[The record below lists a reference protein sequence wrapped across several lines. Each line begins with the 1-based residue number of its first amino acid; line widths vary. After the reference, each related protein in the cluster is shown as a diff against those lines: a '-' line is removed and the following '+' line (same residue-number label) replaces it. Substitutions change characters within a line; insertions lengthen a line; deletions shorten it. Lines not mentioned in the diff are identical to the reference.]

1 MNFALK
7 LFRERRNGGRERRKS
22 CGELFFVFGGDGG
35 GESALHHA
43 RFADSLCVFADCRK
57 NLLVNHVDH
66 YVCFDFYRLDVV
78 LEHYLVSR
86 AHLCLGVDVVYF
98 EQFYVLL
105 GEIHRESFG
114 SGAQVEQS
122 AYIGGFF
129 NPFVIVAV
137 SVEDYS
143 LVLLDGIAD
152 EMVQLFLEVGGGF
165 ENVGKLS
172 EGFGDCCVEDGVAV
186 CYGA

>member
-1 MNFALK
+1 MEDE
-7 LFRERRNGGRERRKS
+7 REESLAASFSSYSVEMAVERVRFITPVS
-22 CGELFFVFGGDGG
+22 LTAFVY
-35 GESALHHA
+35 SPTA
-43 RFADSLCVFADCRK
+43 RK

-66 YVCFDFYRLDVV
+66 YVSFDFYRLDVV

-86 AHLCLGVDVVYF
+86 AHLCLGVDVVYL
-98 EQFYVLL
+98 EQLYVLF

-143 LVLLDGIAD
+143 LVLLDGVAD
-152 EMVQLFLEVGGGF
+152 EVVQLFLEVVCGL